1 MPTSSCRPCG
11 DGEATGEAR
20 QLDVVTVGRSS
31 VDLYGEQVGGRLEDM
46 ASFAKYVGGC
56 PTNIAVGTAR
66 LGLRSALIT
75 RVGDEHMGRFIKE
88 QCAREGV
95 DVSGVVTDP
104 QRLTALV
111 ILGIRDKDTF
121 PLIFYRENCAD
132 AALSEGDIDEDLI
145 ARAKAVVVTG
155 THFSSASLNA
165 ASRKAM
171 RLAKAHGGK
180 VVLDIDYRPV
190 LWGLTG
196 HGLGE
201 ERFVASDEVT
211 AHLQRILPECDL
223 VVGTEEEI
231 HIAGGSTDTMAA
243 IRAVR
248 AAAPGAL
255 IVVKRGPMGCTA
267 FPGAIPATHRR
278 GRLGP
283 GLPGRGVQRAG
294 GRRRLHERLSARL
307 AARPAAHRMLPARQC
322 LRRLRGLAP
331 WLRAGDPVLGRA
343 RGLPRAAAASI
354 AGCART
360 RGWSRSTGP
369 PTATANGRRC
379 WPSPSTTAP
388 SSRRCAQRV
397 GASPE
402 RIPHFKR
409 LALSAAMMT
418 ADGRSDGG
426 ILLDG
431 RFGQEALDQAT
442 GKGLWIGRPVELPGS
457 RPLRF
462 EGGPDLGCSLREWPA
477 EHCVKCLVFYH
488 PDDPA
493 ELCAEQERQVL
504 ILADAC
510 RRTGHDLLLE
520 VIPGKSAG
528 AGRRAHARPRDGPLL
543 RARGLSRTGGSCR
556 TPAATPPGRAIAGR
570 DRGHDPHCRGVLLLG
585 LDAPEAELVAAFA
598 MARRHPVCKG
608 FAVGRTIFGPPAE
621 DWLAGRIN
629 DQQAI
634 QADGRRLPPADRRL
648 GGRGMS
654 ELLLRHHAP
663 DAGGLVHHVTPASA
677 GWTYVGFE
685 LWRLQPGQTR
695 GPGDRRARG
704 LPGDRR
710 RQGGHRGGRPGP
722 GRAWASAPARSRA
735 PARARSTCPGTQAFA
750 GHRHQR
756 SRARDLL
763 GARRRQPSRS
773 G

>member
-1 MPTSSCRPCG
+1 M
-11 DGEATGEAR
+11 AK

-75 RVGDEHMGRFIKE
+75 RVGDEHLGRFIQE

-95 DVSGVVTDP
+95 DISGIVTDP
-104 QRLTALV
+104 HRLTALV

-132 AALSEGDIDEDLI
+132 AALSEADIDEALI

-155 THFSSASLNA
+155 THLSTASLNA

-171 RLAKAHGGK
+171 RLAHAHGGK

-223 VVGTEEEI
+223 IVGTEEEI

-248 AAAPGAL
+248 AAAPEAL

-267 FPGAIPATHRR
+267 FPGAIPATIDE
-278 GRLGP
+278 GVSGP
-283 GLPGRGVQRAG
+283 GFPVEVFNVLGAGDAFMSGFLRGWLRDLPLA
-294 GRRRLHERLSARL
+294 ECCRL
-307 AARPAAHRMLPARQC
+307 ANACGAFAVSRHGCAPAIPSWAELEGFLKTGSEH
-322 LRRLRGLAP
+322 RRLREDARLEQIHWATNRSRQWPQILAFAFDH
-331 WLRAGDPVLGRA
+331 RAQFEEM
-343 RGLPRAAAASI
+343 
-354 AGCART
+354 CAR
-360 RGWSRSTGP
+360 
-369 PTATANGRRC
+369 
-379 WPSPSTTAP
+379 
-388 SSRRCAQRV
+388 V
-397 GASPE
+397 GTSPE
-402 RIPHFKR
+402 HVPYFKR

-418 ADGRSDGG
+418 ADGREDGG

-442 GKGLWIGRPVELPGS
+442 GKGLWIGRPVELPGA
-457 RPLRF
+457 RPIRF

-477 EHCVKCLVFYH
+477 EHCAKCLVFYH
-488 PDDPA
+488 PDDQA
-493 ELCAEQERQVL
+493 DLRAEQERQVL
-504 ILADAC
+504 ILADAS

-520 VIPGKSAG
+520 VIPSKSEAPVDERTL
-528 AGRRAHARPRDGPLL
+528 ARAMRRFYALGVHPDWWKLPDP
-543 RARGLSRTGGSCR
+543 GSD
-556 TPAATPPGRAIAGR
+556 AAWGDIAGVIEA
-570 DRGHDPHCRGVLLLG
+570 HDPHCRGVLLLG

-598 MARRHPVCKG
+598 TARRHPVCKG
-608 FAVGRTIFGPPAE
+608 FAVGRTIFGKPAE
-621 DWLAGRIN
+621 EWLAGRIN

-634 QADGRRLPPADRRL
+634 QAMASAYRRLI
-648 GGRGMS
+648 
-654 ELLLRHHAP
+654 
-663 DAGGLVHHVTPASA
+663 DAWEAA
-677 GWTYVGFE
+677 
-685 LWRLQPGQTR
+685 
-695 GPGDRRARG
+695 A
-704 LPGDRR
+704 
-710 RQGGHRGGRPGP
+710 
-722 GRAWASAPARSRA
+722 
-735 PARARSTCPGTQAFA
+735 
-750 GHRHQR
+750 
-756 SRARDLL
+756 
-763 GARRRQPSRS
+763 
-773 G
+773 